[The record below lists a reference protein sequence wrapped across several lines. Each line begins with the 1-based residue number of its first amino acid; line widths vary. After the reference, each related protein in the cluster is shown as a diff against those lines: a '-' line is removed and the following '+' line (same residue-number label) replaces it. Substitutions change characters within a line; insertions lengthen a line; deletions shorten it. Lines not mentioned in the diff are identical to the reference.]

1 MKQKEELIPLLE
13 KFAKDDTGFGFESEI
28 VDFLDSRA

>member
-1 MKQKEELIPLLE
+1 MNKKEKI